1 MGFLGTNASVLYDL
15 NLLLQLVLLVV
26 LLLGFRLGRIK
37 SEGSLKLH
45 RRLMRILVVL
55 NAVAIL
61 FVMGPSLLAN
71 VGAALGE
78 TSFIG
83 FPLTLT
89 HHTIGLA
96 AEILGVVLA
105 FRKFGNVRLWM
116 RVTFILWLIA
126 LVLGIGFYVRYYVV
140 LS

>member
-1 MGFLGTNASVLYDL
+1 
-15 NLLLQLVLLVV
+15 
-26 LLLGFRLGRIK
+26 
-37 SEGSLKLH
+37 
-45 RRLMRILVVL
+45 
-55 NAVAIL
+55 
-61 FVMGPSLLAN
+61 MGPSLLAN